1 MNTTACNLTRVAAG
15 LLAAAVLLP
24 ATADEVATPP
34 KAAPTKGIVTPSKP
48 QPGYL
53 LRGAPFKL
61 RSASNTR
68 PPAYALPPLPI
79 TPDPQPMALAAG
91 NPAQPLNPAQ
101 AGPPPAMIPSG
112 GVPGGQP
119 RFVVEAVTPLI
130 PAPAI
135 MSAPGML
142 PGVPGAQAIPGL
154 PQATQ
159 STFLNPQILRYFNA
173 DANGTY
179 QSRIMLNGSSLFT
192 LPALNPLV
200 QPGGSRSTYQI
211 K

>member
-1 MNTTACNLTRVAAG
+1 MDTTACNLTRVAAG
-15 LLAAAVLLP
+15 LLAAAVMLP
-24 ATADEVATPP
+24 ATADDEVATPP
-34 KAAPTKGIVTPSKP
+34 KAAPTKGIVTPPKP

-101 AGPPPAMIPSG
+101 AGPPPAMIT
-112 GVPGGQP
+112 GGQS

-142 PGVPGAQAIPGL
+142 PGVPGVQAIPGL

>member
-1 MNTTACNLTRVAAG
+1 MNTAPYNLTRVAAG
-15 LLAAAVLLP
+15 LLAAVVLLP
-24 ATADEVATPP
+24 ATADEVAVPP
-34 KAAPTKGIVTPSKP
+34 KTASTEGIVAPPKP
-48 QPGYL
+48 RPGYL

-61 RSASNTR
+61 RSARNTR

-101 AGPPPAMIPSG
+101 AGPPPAMIPG
-112 GVPGGQP
+112 AGVPGGQP
-119 RFVVEAVTPLI
+119 RFIVEAVTPLI

-142 PGVPGAQAIPGL
+142 PGVPSVQAMPGL

>member
-1 MNTTACNLTRVAAG
+1 MNTVQPIHARIGAG
-15 LLAAAVLLP
+15 LLAAVVLLP
-24 ATADEVATPP
+24 AAADEVAAPPATPVAPEGSVVTPP
-34 KAAPTKGIVTPSKP
+34 KPR
-48 QPGYL
+48 PGYL

-61 RSASNTR
+61 RSARNTR

-101 AGPPPAMIPSG
+101 AGPPPAMIPG
-112 GVPGGQP
+112 AGVPGGQP
-119 RFVVEAVTPLI
+119 RFVAQAVTPLI
-130 PAPAI
+130 P
-135 MSAPGML
+135 APGML

-154 PQATQ
+154 PQAVQ